1 MKNVNET
8 RHVPH
13 VSDAAVEAKTGK
25 TRQSGLRPSTRQAP
39 ARDSDDAPNFQ
50 ARAAVFSSEEE
61 DGGPALGSLV

>member
-1 MKNVNET
+1 VKNAIEA

-13 VSDAAVEAKTGK
+13 ASDAALGPKTSK
-25 TRQSGLRPSTRQAP
+25 TWQSGLRPSTRQAP